1 MNIKLLASGY
11 YRIIIFNL
19 IYLNNIYE
27 YIVFNVSKNGLK
39 FLKEHEMK
47 LRLI

>member
-1 MNIKLLASGY
+1 MNTY
-11 YRIIIFNL
+11 F
-19 IYLNNIYE
+19 YE